1 MTATTDLQA
10 DEELL
15 RLLLTPEGRADPYPC
30 YRFLRQRAPVL
41 RTGFGPLV
49 LSRYDDC
56 LVALR
61 HPRLGR
67 GTALRASGEAAALPF
82 ATAGAGGAEEA
93 ELRQQFMGGQ
103 GNNMLFADPPDHT
116 RLRQLAGRAFTPQR
130 VNALRPAVLA
140 MADGF
145 IDDLLGAGDA
155 DVMALL
161 AFPLPVTVIGE
172 LLGVPPADRG
182 AFQPLVRAS
191 VAALDP
197 FADPGSLR
205 AAVDAVQ
212 EMRSY
217 FFELLAERRR
227 RPAADLLSA
236 LAQARDRGDALDD
249 DEVVATAIL
258 LFGAGFETTTNLIGN
273 GLLALLQHPD
283 QLQRWRRDPSL
294 SAGAVEELL
303 RWDSP
308 VQLNMRTALE
318 DAEVAGERLARG
330 DTVVVL
336 QGSANRDPERF
347 TEAESFDVGRID
359 NAPLSFGMGIH
370 HCLGAGLAR
379 MEGAVV
385 FERLLQR
392 CRRIELHGLPPQWR
406 PTFVLRGL
414 TELVV
419 SVSG

>member
-1 MTATTDLQA
+1 MTATADPQA
-10 DEELL
+10 DDELL

-30 YRFLRQRAPVL
+30 YRFLRERAPVL

-49 LSRYDDC
+49 LSQYDDC

-67 GTALRASGEAAALPF
+67 GTALRASGEAAVLPF
-82 ATAGAGGAEEA
+82 AGVGADADP
-93 ELRQQFMGGQ
+93 ELRQRFVGGQ
-103 GNNMLFADPPDHT
+103 GDNMLFADPPDHT
-116 RLRQLAGRAFTPQR
+116 RLRQLASRAFTPQR

-140 MADGF
+140 MVDGF
-145 IDDLLGAGDA
+145 IDDLLDAGEA
-155 DVMALL
+155 DVMAVL

-172 LLGVPPADRG
+172 LLGVPAADR
-182 AFQPLVRAS
+182 ATFQPLVRAS

-197 FADPGSLR
+197 VIDTNSLR
-205 AAVDAVQ
+205 AAVGAME
-212 EMRSY
+212 EMRAY

-236 LAQARDRGDALDD
+236 LAEARDRGDALDD
-249 DEVVATAIL
+249 DEVVATAVL
-258 LFGAGFETTTNLIGN
+258 LFAAGFETTTNLIGN

-283 QLQRWRRDPSL
+283 QLRRWRRDPSL
-294 SAGAVEELL
+294 SVGAVEELL

-308 VQLNMRTALE
+308 VQLNMRMALE
-318 DAEVAGERLARG
+318 DTEVAGERLVRG

-336 QGSANRDPERF
+336 QGSANRDPARF
-347 TEAESFDVGRID
+347 AEAESFNVGRID

-392 CRRIELHGLPPQWR
+392 CRRIELQGGPPQWR

-419 SVSG
+419 SVSA